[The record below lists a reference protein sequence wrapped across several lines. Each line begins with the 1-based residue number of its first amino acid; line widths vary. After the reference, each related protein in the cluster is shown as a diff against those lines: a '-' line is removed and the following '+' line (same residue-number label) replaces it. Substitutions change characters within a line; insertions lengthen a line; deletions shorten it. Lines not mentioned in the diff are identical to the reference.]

1 MEATN
6 TLNGFQAVF
15 DTLIPNVGKQ
25 DNINI
30 DDATEELTEE
40 ELEAIKKQS
49 KTSEETEEP
58 EEGDTVTEPEP
69 KKKSNKKEVDDDP
82 DSEDNSDDTV
92 DSDVSSD
99 SDESAAIIGFFDA
112 LSEKLGWDDVEDEEK
127 PKTAEDLIEYF
138 KDVIEDNSKPDYA
151 SEEVEK
157 LDAFVRNGGN
167 LKDYFQIDADI
178 DLDNVDI
185 KDDEVAQK
193 AVVRQLLREKGFS
206 AAQIEKKINKYE
218 DAGLLEDEAEDALE
232 DLKEIKEE
240 KKKQLL
246 ANQEKQA
253 KAVKQQQQEF
263 FDNVVNEIKGLDN
276 IYGVPIPEKDKK
288 ALLEYIF
295 KPNSK
300 GITKYQEDY
309 SKSLKN
315 LITSAYFTMKGD
327 SLITIAKKE
336 GKKATLDSFKNSLTK
351 NKGVDKRSKR
361 TIEKD
366 DSSSVWSTFTRQ
378 LRA

>member
-1 MEATN
+1 MEAAN

-30 DDATEELTEE
+30 DDAAEELTEE
-40 ELEAIKKQS
+40 ELEAIKKQ
-49 KTSEETEEP
+49 KETSEEP
-58 EEGDTVTEPEP
+58 EEEEEEEVVTEPEP
-69 KKKSNKKEVDDDP
+69 KKKPNKKEKED
-82 DSEDNSDDTV
+82 DSEDDDLDDQPGSDTD
-92 DSDVSSD
+92 DSSG
-99 SDESAAIIGFFDA
+99 DESEAITAFFDT

-127 PKTAEDLIEYF
+127 PKTAEDLVEYF
-138 KDVIEDNSKPDYA
+138 KEVIEDNSKPDYA

-167 LKDYFQIDADI
+167 LKDYFQIEADI
-178 DLDNVDI
+178 DLDNIDI

-206 AAQIEKKINKYE
+206 AAQIEKKITKYE
-218 DAGLLEDEAEDALE
+218 DAGLLEDEAQDALE

-253 KAVKQQQQEF
+253 KVVKQQQQEF

-276 IYGVPIPEKDKK
+276 IYGVPVPEKDKK

-295 KPNSK
+295 KPNSR

-366 DSSSVWSTFTRQ
+366 DSNSIWSTFTRQ